1 MKIAII
7 GGGIS
12 GLSAAY
18 LLNQQHD
25 VTVFEK
31 ADRIGGHT
39 ATIDFELDGSEY
51 AIDTGFIVYNDW
63 TYPNFIKLLDRLGVQ
78 RQATSMGFSVHCEE
92 SGLEYAGHNLNTLFA
107 QRKNV
112 LSPKFWRLIRNIL
125 RFNKDALSDLENN
138 LIDENISLGDYL
150 KLNGYADE
158 FSRLYLIPM
167 GAAIWSM
174 SCEKMKSF
182 PLKFFVTF
190 FKNHG
195 LLSVKNRPT
204 WRVISGGSK
213 QYIGPLTES
222 FKDRIVLNSDIASVK
237 RLECFADIAEASVDD
252 IQNSV
257 AIRFNDGR
265 TEFFDQ
271 VVFACHSDEALALL
285 VDCSRDERDVLGSID
300 YENNRVTLHW
310 DDSVLPKNKRTWSS
324 WNYCLG
330 LDSSVP
336 PTLSYNMNIL
346 QGLSDDKTFC
356 VTLNDVE
363 RIDKNKVIGEY
374 VYAHPQ
380 FSLAGEV
387 AKSSWRKING
397 GNTWFCG
404 AYWRNGFHEDGVY
417 SAVRVANAF
426 GISL

>member
-7 GGGIS
+7 GSGIS
-12 GLSAAY
+12 GLTAAY

-39 ATIDFELDGSEY
+39 ATIDFELAGKNY

-63 TYPNFIKLLDRLGVQ
+63 TYPNFIKLLDRLNVQ
-78 RQATSMGFSVHCEE
+78 RQATSMGFSVQCEA

-107 QRKNV
+107 QRRNL
-112 LSPKFWRLIRNIL
+112 LSPRFWRLIANIL
-125 RFNKDALSDLENN
+125 RFNSDALADLEDN
-138 LIDENISLGDYL
+138 LIDEDISLGEYL
-150 KLNGYADE
+150 QMNGYAEE

-174 SCEKMKSF
+174 SREKMKAF

-204 WRVISGGSK
+204 WRVISGGSS
-213 QYIGPLTES
+213 QYLEPLTES
-222 FKDRIVLNSDIASVK
+222 FKDSIVLNSGIASVK
-237 RLECFADIAEASVDD
+237 RLESLPEPEEATVGGEL
-252 IQNSV
+252 NSV
-257 AIRFNDGR
+257 EIRFTDGR
-265 TEFFDQ
+265 TEFFDH

-285 VDCSRDERDVLGSID
+285 ADSNRDEQQILSAIG
-300 YENNRVTLHW
+300 YEDNKVTLHW
-310 DDSVLPKNKRTWSS
+310 DETVLPQNKRTWSS
-324 WNYCLG
+324 WNYRLG
-330 LDSSVP
+330 TDPSVP

-346 QGLSDDKTFC
+346 QGISDDKTFC
-356 VTLNDVE
+356 VTLNDDA
-363 RIDKNKVIGEY
+363 RIDKNKIIGEY
-374 VYAHPQ
+374 TYAHPQ
-380 FSLAGEV
+380 FSLAGEQ
-387 AKSSWRKING
+387 AKKSWRKISV
-397 GNTWFCG
+397 GNTWYCG

-417 SAVRVANAF
+417 SAVRVAKAF
-426 GISL
+426 GINL